1 MTDAP
6 ASVATMPSAEIAN
19 VVLSMVIIVAAIL
32 ALGWIYRRMHG
43 MRGSQGRVME
53 VLATQALGPKERVI
67 LARVG
72 DRQLVIGITPAQMQ
86 TLYVL
91 DDEEVPVK
99 AIEEPENFATRLKQA
114 LTGGL
119 R

>member
-1 MTDAP
+1 MTDSP
-6 ASVATMPSAEIAN
+6 ASVATMPSADIAN
-19 VVLSMVIIVAAIL
+19 VALSMVIIVVAIL
-32 ALGWIYRRMHG
+32 ALGWVYRRMHG
-43 MRGSQGRVME
+43 MRGSHGSVME

-72 DRQLVIGITPAQMQ
+72 GRQLVIGITPTQMQ

-91 DDEEVPVK
+91 DDEEVP
-99 AIEEPENFATRLKQA
+99 ARPTEEPDNFGTRLKQA